1 MFYVL
6 PSSKKQSKMKG
17 SHQEFSDE
25 RFAQLY
31 PKVEELMRCFNVKK
45 EFLPLFLR
53 YKNMFWQS
61 LEYWVLPPPV
71 QARIKDRSVV
81 LSPLLGLASVESPM
95 PEYVLDWTSTC
106 QGKTLKEYWKEDI
119 KRLSKELFEGNTV
132 FLFVGKQE
140 ESLFDLSTASEVV
153 VFEYY
158 RAKQKVKNP
167 LRHKAYTLRYIVEKD
182 LRLDELFKINFY
194 DYKVEKVEKKGKRL
208 KVLLRSEG
216 RYI

>member
-1 MFYVL
+1 ML

-17 SHQEFSDE
+17 SYQEFSDE

-31 PKVEELMRCFNVKK
+31 PKAKELMRCFNVKE

-53 YKNMFWQS
+53 YKNKFWDS

-81 LSPLLGLASVESPM
+81 LSPLFGFASVESPM
-95 PEYVLDWTSTC
+95 PEYVLDWKSIC

-119 KRLSKELFEGNTV
+119 KRLSRELFEGKTV

-140 ESLFDLSTASEVV
+140 ESLLDLSTASQIVA
-153 VFEYY
+153 FEYY

-167 LRHKAYTLRYIVEKD
+167 LPHRAYTLRYIAERD
-182 LRLDELFKINFY
+182 LSLDELFKINFY
-194 DYKVEKVEKKGKRL
+194 DYRVEKVERKGKRL

>member
-17 SHQEFSDE
+17 SYQEFIGR

-31 PKVEELMRCFNVKK
+31 PKTKELMRCFNVKE

-53 YKNMFWQS
+53 YKNRFWDS
-61 LEYWVLPPPV
+61 LEYWVLPPLV

-81 LSPLLGLASVESPM
+81 LNPLLGLASVESPM
-95 PEYVLDWTSTC
+95 PEYVLDWKSTC

-119 KRLSKELFEGNTV
+119 KRLSKELFEGKTV
-132 FLFVGKQE
+132 FLFVGRQE
-140 ESLFDLSTASEVV
+140 ESLLDLSTASEVV

-158 RAKQKVKNP
+158 KAKQKVKKP
-167 LRHKAYTLRYIVEKD
+167 LTHRAYTLRYIAEKD
-182 LRLDELFKINFY
+182 LSLDELFKINFY
-194 DYKVEKVEKKGKRL
+194 DYKVEKVERKGKRL
-208 KVLLRSEG
+208 KVFLRSEG

>member
-1 MFYVL
+1 VFYVL

-17 SHQEFSDE
+17 SYQDYKDE
-25 RFAQLY
+25 RFASLY
-31 PKVEELMRCFNVKK
+31 PKAKELMRCFDVKE

-53 YKNMFWQS
+53 YKNKFWDS
-61 LEYWVLPPPV
+61 LEYWVLPPAV
-71 QARIKDRSVV
+71 QARIKERSVV

-95 PEYVLDWTSTC
+95 PAYSLDWKSIC
-106 QGKTLKEYWKEDI
+106 QGKTLREYWKEDI
-119 KRLSKELFEGNTV
+119 KKLSRELFEGKTV

-140 ESLFDLSTASEVV
+140 ESLLDLSTASQIV

-158 RAKQKVKNP
+158 KAQQKVKNP
-167 LRHKAYTLRYIVEKD
+167 LPHRAYTLRYIAERD
-182 LRLDELFKINFY
+182 LSLDELSKINFY
-194 DYKVEKVEKKGKRL
+194 DYKVEKIESSGKKI